1 MGLRRWLRSAC
12 CCCPCRCLEEPAR
25 PEKEP
30 LVRCVP
36 AWAGPRGVGTR
47 CPLNRARGYCEV
59 TPRRHPS
66 LLAPSRLV
74 SGETFL
80 SLRSLGQMWCS
91 SESADPQR
99 QLMPL
104 GNGTDWS
111 RAGKRNFQRPGSHRV
126 KRTSVGFCVTQQKKF
141 GYQCHD
147 RKKSSSATGLMEI
160 FLVIKIARAVPGIA
174 D

>member
-1 MGLRRWLRSAC
+1 
-12 CCCPCRCLEEPAR
+12 
-25 PEKEP
+25 
-30 LVRCVP
+30 
-36 AWAGPRGVGTR
+36 
-47 CPLNRARGYCEV
+47 
-59 TPRRHPS
+59 
-66 LLAPSRLV
+66 
-74 SGETFL
+74 
-80 SLRSLGQMWCS
+80 
-91 SESADPQR
+91 
-99 QLMPL
+99 MPL

-111 RAGKRNFQRPGSHRV
+111 RAGKRSFQRPGSHRV